1 MRTPVIAGNW
11 KMYKTIGEAVGFTG
25 ELKSK
30 TLPSGCLVV
39 VCPSFMALPA
49 VSAAARG
56 SVIELGAQNMH
67 HASEGAYTGEIS
79 PDMLKDAGCS
89 YVILGHSERR
99 QFFGETDS
107 GVNAKVFAALN
118 RGLIP
123 IVCVGESLSERESG
137 NTEKVVEGQVRAS
150 LAGMGPRQAEDILVA
165 YEPVWAIGTGKTA
178 SASDAQKVNG
188 FIRGLLEEMFGPEA
202 AQKIRI
208 LYGGSVKPDNTAGLM
223 RQPDIDGALV
233 GGASLDVESFAA
245 IIHAAAKCGD

>member
-1 MRTPVIAGNW
+1 MFKNID
-11 KMYKTIGEAVGFTG
+11 EAVGFTG

-30 TLPSGCLVV
+30 TQPSGCLVV
-39 VCPSFMALPA
+39 VCPPFTALSA
-49 VSAAARG
+49 VSAAAKG
-56 SVIELGAQNMH
+56 STIALGAQNMY

-79 PDMLKDAGCS
+79 PGMLKDAGCL

-107 GVNAKVFAALN
+107 GVNAKVFASLN
-118 RGLIP
+118 SGLIP

-137 NTEKVVEGQVRAS
+137 NTEKVVESQVRGS
-150 LAGMGPRQAEDILVA
+150 LAGLDPRQAEGILVA

-178 SASDAQKVNG
+178 SASDAQQVNG

-202 AQKIRI
+202 SQKIRI
-208 LYGGSVKPDNTAGLM
+208 LYGGSVKPGNTAGLM
-223 RQPDIDGALV
+223 QQPDIDGALV

-245 IIHAAAKCGD
+245 IIHAAAEVADGN